1 MTAVDCVVAGRAPLG
16 ECPVW
21 DAGAGAI
28 WWIDGEL
35 GTLWRHHSATGATQD
50 WTLGQ
55 KIGSIALR
63 AKGGLVCAL
72 ETGFHVFSP
81 ESGTPDPI
89 DCTGVAADGLP
100 FNDGKCDAQGRFWAA
115 TMDEQGGRGV
125 LWRLDPDLTAHRMA
139 EGFAIPNGPNW
150 IDGGRTFVMADS
162 AEQTIWAW
170 DCDPVTGA
178 LSNRRVFARSK
189 GEAVPDGSA
198 LDAEGHLW
206 TAQWDGWRIDR
217 LAPDGSL
224 SDTIALPVARPT
236 SVAFGGPDL
245 ATLYITT
252 AAWEYDAAALAAQPL
267 AGSLL
272 SVRVTVPGAPV
283 PAFAG

>member
-1 MTAVDCVVAGRAPLG
+1 MTAVDCVVPGRAPLG
-16 ECPVW
+16 ECPIW
-21 DAGAGAI
+21 DEGAGAI
-28 WWIDGEL
+28 WWIDAEL
-35 GTLWRHHSATGATQD
+35 GILWRHHPASGDTSERA
-50 WTLGQ
+50 LGQ
-55 KIGSIALR
+55 RIGSIALR
-63 AKGGLVCAL
+63 SGGGLVCAL
-72 ETGFHVFSP
+72 ETGFHLFDP
-81 ESGTPDPI
+81 ETGRLDPV
-89 DCTGVAADGLP
+89 DCHGVTSEGLP

-115 TMDEQGGRGV
+115 TMDEGGGSGA

-139 EGFAIPNGPNW
+139 GGFAVPNGPNW

-170 DCDPVTGA
+170 DCDPETAA
-178 LSNRRVFARSK
+178 LSNRRAFARSE

-206 TAQWDGWRIDR
+206 SAQWDGWRIDR
-217 LAPDGSL
+217 YAPDGSL
-224 SDTIALPVARPT
+224 SGSIPLPVARPT

-245 ATLYITT
+245 STLYITT

-272 SVRVTVPGAPV
+272 SVRVAVPGAPV
-283 PAFAG
+283 PAFGG